1 MNDVSDIWCALL
13 RRAVRGASDA
23 RQRWRKVS
31 VTQFEGFLRAYP
43 RSLEQRPR
51 ISRKSGHR
59 EWMDTTLGTWP
70 ANAVAKAWTRG
81 RNQRF
86 QVRSV

>member
-1 MNDVSDIWCALL
+1 MNDVSDVWRALL
-13 RRAVRGASDA
+13 RRALHGASDA
-23 RQRWRKVS
+23 HQRWRKVS
-31 VTQFEGFLRAYP
+31 VTQFEAFLRAYP

-59 EWMDTTLGTWP
+59 EWMDATRGTWP
-70 ANAVAKAWTRG
+70 ANAVAKAWMRG

-86 QVRSV
+86 QIRSV